1 MNRSAYL
8 TTGMA
13 IKTLSRLSKANIA
26 VHGREYLPGNA
37 AIFVVNHFTRIETF
51 FLPYHIFKLTGI
63 PVWSL
68 ANAKLF
74 QGGFGNFLELV
85 GAVSTQDPQ
94 RDELVIKTLLTG
106 EANWIIFPEGS
117 MIKTKKIMHGGKYM
131 VTDPKGM
138 HEPHTGAATLALRT
152 ELFRRYLLLH
162 SKKRTPQANCSL
174 EYLGLGSVEEMGNAA
189 PTIVPVN
196 LTYYPLRAHENVA
209 STLTEK
215 LVKGVSERVLEEI
228 MTEGT
233 MLLAGVDVDI
243 RFGKPIDI
251 AAQLANLVSDEELLQ
266 SDFTSFVGAP
276 FLNTVVQ
283 ECGRRIMQQYMHA
296 IYSMTTVNHEHLF
309 ASFLRMYPYEKIQE
323 KDLQRRVFYAA
334 SLLQERQYRHLFLH
348 KSLQEDQSHLVVDD
362 RYKKFENFF
371 QLAIDKGIVIRKG
384 ETLIRDRSKL
394 SAPLSFHRGRIDN
407 PVEVIANE
415 VEPLQTLQKFLYS
428 LAWQPDF
435 LLKFV
440 LIRYLLKKANQHYRR
455 AVEKWCSMSAIQK
468 GSGKP
473 IFYSSVQKRTGILL
487 VHSYLATPLEVMDLA
502 RYLHKKGYW
511 VYAPRLPG
519 HGTCAADLAGCS
531 YQDWVNEVDAGYA
544 LLSNTCR
551 RVIVGGVSVG
561 GNLALHLASR
571 VPEVAGVF
579 AICPPMQLR
588 DYSSKFMPASDTW
601 NKMVQKIKGE
611 HPGEQ
616 FLEFAAES
624 PHINY
629 DRNPVQGIKEVGNLL
644 DELEKRLATVAMP
657 SLVIH
662 ADHDPVVSRKGSR
675 KLFDRLASSQKE
687 YLLMSSERHVI
698 VQGFGA
704 EKVFQRVSLFIEE
717 AEAQSQQ

>member
-13 IKTLSRLSKANIA
+13 IKTLSRLSRANI
-26 VHGREYLPGNA
+26 VIHGREHVPGNA

-51 FLPYHIFKLTGI
+51 FLPYHIFNLTGI

-74 QGGFGNFLELV
+74 QGGFGRFLELV
-85 GAVSTQDPQ
+85 GAVSTRDPQ

-138 HEPHTGAATLALRT
+138 HEPHTGAATLALRA

-162 SKKRTPQANCSL
+162 SKKRSSQANCSL

-209 STLTEK
+209 SSLTEK

-251 AAQLANLVSDEELLQ
+251 GAQLAHLVSDEELLQ
-266 SDFTSFVGAP
+266 SDFNSFVGDP
-276 FLNTVVQ
+276 FFKTVIQ
-283 ECGRRIMQQYMHA
+283 GSGRRIMQQYMRA

-309 ASFLRMYPYEKIQE
+309 ASFLRMYPYEKIQK

-334 SLLQERQYRHLFLH
+334 SLLQEREYQHLFLH
-348 KSLQEDQSHLVVDD
+348 KSMQEDQSHLVVDD
-362 RYKKFENFF
+362 RYRKFENFL
-371 QLAIDKGIVIRKG
+371 QLAIDKGIVKKEG
-384 ETLIRDRSKL
+384 ETLVRDRSKL
-394 SAPLSFHRGRIDN
+394 SAPVSFHRGRIDN

-415 VEPLQTLQKFLYS
+415 VEPLKALQKFLYS

-435 LLKFV
+435 LLKLF
-440 LIRYLLKKANQHYRR
+440 LIRYLLKKANQQYHS
-455 AVEKWCSMSAIQK
+455 AVEQWCSMSGIQK

-473 IFYSSVQKRTGILL
+473 IFYSSIQKRTGILL
-487 VHSYLATPLEVMDLA
+487 VHSYLATPLEVKEFA
-502 RYLHKKGYW
+502 GYLHKKGYW

-519 HGTCAADLAGCS
+519 HGTCAADLAGRS
-531 YQDWVNEVDAGYA
+531 YQEWINEVDAGYA

-551 RVIVGGVSVG
+551 RVVVGGVSVG

-571 VPEVAGVF
+571 VPDIAGVF

-588 DYSSKFMPASDTW
+588 DYSSTFMPASDTW

-611 HPGEQ
+611 HPDEQ
-616 FLEFAAES
+616 FLKFAAES

-629 DRNPVQGIKEVGNLL
+629 DRNPVQGIKQVGNLL
-644 DELEKRLATVAMP
+644 DDLEKRFAKVTMP
-657 SLVIH
+657 SLIIH
-662 ADHDPVVSRKGSR
+662 ADHDPVVRRKGSR
-675 KLFDRLASSQKE
+675 KLFDRLASVQKE
-687 YLLMSSERHVI
+687 YVLMNSDRHVI
-698 VQGFGA
+698 VQGAGV
-704 EKVFQRVSLFIEE
+704 EKVFQRVRLFIEG
-717 AEAQSQQ
+717 AEAQ

>member
-13 IKTLSRLSKANIA
+13 IKTLSRLSRANI
-26 VHGREYLPGNA
+26 VIHGREHVPGNA

-51 FLPYHIFKLTGI
+51 FLPYHIFNLTGI

-74 QGGFGNFLELV
+74 QGGFGRFLELV
-85 GAVSTQDPQ
+85 GAVSTRDPQ

-138 HEPHTGAATLALRT
+138 HEPHTGAATLALRA

-162 SKKRTPQANCSL
+162 SKKRSSQANCSL

-209 STLTEK
+209 SSLTEK

-251 AAQLANLVSDEELLQ
+251 GAQLAHLVSDEELLQ
-266 SDFTSFVGAP
+266 SDFNSFVGGP
-276 FLNTVVQ
+276 FFKTVIQ
-283 ECGRRIMQQYMHA
+283 GSGRRIMQQYMRA

-309 ASFLRMYPYEKIQE
+309 ASFLRMYPYEKIQK

-334 SLLQERQYRHLFLH
+334 SLLQEREYQHLFLH
-348 KSLQEDQSHLVVDD
+348 KSMQEDQSHLVVDD
-362 RYKKFENFF
+362 RYRKFENFL
-371 QLAIDKGIVIRKG
+371 QLAIDKGIVKKEG
-384 ETLIRDRSKL
+384 ETLVRDRSKL
-394 SAPLSFHRGRIDN
+394 SAPVSFHRGRIDN

-415 VEPLQTLQKFLYS
+415 VEPLKALQKFLYS

-435 LLKFV
+435 LLKLF
-440 LIRYLLKKANQHYRR
+440 LIRYLLKKANQQYHS
-455 AVEKWCSMSAIQK
+455 AVEQWCSMSGIQK

-473 IFYSSVQKRTGILL
+473 IFYSSIQKRTGILL
-487 VHSYLATPLEVMDLA
+487 VHSYLATPLEVKEFA
-502 RYLHKKGYW
+502 GYLHKKGYW

-519 HGTCAADLAGCS
+519 HGTCAADLAGRS
-531 YQDWVNEVDAGYA
+531 YQEWINEVDAGYA

-551 RVIVGGVSVG
+551 RVVVGGVSVG

-571 VPEVAGVF
+571 VPDIAGVF

-588 DYSSKFMPASDTW
+588 DYSSTFMPASDTW

-611 HPGEQ
+611 HPDEQ
-616 FLEFAAES
+616 FLKFAAES

-629 DRNPVQGIKEVGNLL
+629 DRNPVQGIKQVGNLL
-644 DELEKRLATVAMP
+644 DDLEKRFAKVTMP
-657 SLVIH
+657 SLIVH
-662 ADHDPVVSRKGSR
+662 ADHDPVVRRKGSR
-675 KLFDRLASSQKE
+675 KLFDRLASVQKE
-687 YLLMSSERHVI
+687 YVLMNSDRHVI
-698 VQGFGA
+698 VQGAGV
-704 EKVFQRVSLFIEE
+704 EKVFQRVRLFVEG
-717 AEAQSQQ
+717 AEAQ